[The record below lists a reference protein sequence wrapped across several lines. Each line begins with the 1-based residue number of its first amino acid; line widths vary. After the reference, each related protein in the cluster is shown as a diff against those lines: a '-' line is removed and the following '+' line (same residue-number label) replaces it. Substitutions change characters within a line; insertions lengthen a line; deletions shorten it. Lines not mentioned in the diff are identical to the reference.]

1 MENQPTA
8 SLVKHFESLTDP
20 RRGNAKAHLFLEIL
34 IIAILAVICGADG
47 WSDVELFGKNKKA
60 WLKTFLQLPKGIP
73 SHDTFGRV
81 FAKLKPEEFQNR
93 FIEWV
98 RAVEKLA
105 AGQVIA
111 VDGKKLRRSHDQATG
126 KAAIYM
132 VSAWATQNQ
141 LVLGQTKVAEKSN
154 EITAI
159 PELLRLLDIS
169 GCIVTIDAIG
179 TQTEIS
185 ETIIE
190 GGGDYLLA
198 VKENQG
204 HLFEDVQY
212 LFTAL
217 DSAQGLKSAPY
228 QYARSVNKG
237 HGRIESR
244 ECWATDREEHLSL
257 LRKRQQWKGLKSVV
271 RIVSHR
277 QIGETLEVQTR
288 YFISSLP
295 AEAKTILKVKR
306 SHWKIENQVHW
317 VLDIAFREDESRVR
331 QDHAAENLAVLRH
344 MALNLL
350 KNEKTAKG
358 GIRAKRLQAGW
369 NNEYLLTILKSSN
382 AIALNVIFRC
392 KNPRGIYFC

>member
-1 MENQPTA
+1 MEKRSVT
-8 SLVKHFESLTDP
+8 SIVRHFGELQDP
-20 RRGNAKAHLFLEIL
+20 RTGNAKAHIFLEIL
-34 IIAILAVICGADG
+34 IIAICAVICGADG
-47 WSDVELFGKNKKA
+47 WSDVELFGKNKKE
-60 WLKTFLQLPKGIP
+60 WLKTFLELPKGIP

-81 FAKLKPEEFQNR
+81 FAKIKPGEFQKR

-98 RAVEKLA
+98 QAIEKLT

-111 VDGKKLRRSHDQATG
+111 IDGKKLRRSHDQDTG

-141 LVLGQTKVAEKSN
+141 LVLGQTKVADKSN

-159 PELLRLLDIS
+159 PELLQLLEIT

-179 TQTEIS
+179 TQTEIA
-185 ETIIE
+185 ETIIA

-204 HLFEDVQY
+204 HLFEDIQC
-212 LFTAL
+212 LFEV
-217 DSAQGLKSAPY
+217 DVAQGIEAAQHSYTKT
-228 QYARSVNKG
+228 VNKG
-237 HGRIESR
+237 HGRIETR
-244 ECWATDREEHLSL
+244 ECWATEKEEYL
-257 LRKRQQWKGLKSVV
+257 LLVRKRQQWKGLKSIV
-271 RIVSHR
+271 RIVSQR
-277 QIGETLEVQTR
+277 QIGEKVEVQTR

-295 AEAKTILKVKR
+295 AQAKTILKAKR

-331 QDHAAENLAVLRH
+331 KDHAAENLAVLRH

-358 GIRAKRLQAGW
+358 GIHAKRLQAGW
-369 NNEYLLTILKSSN
+369 NNDYLLTILKN
-382 AIALNVIFRC
+382 
-392 KNPRGIYFC
+392 

>member
-1 MENQPTA
+1 MEKQPVT
-8 SLVKHFESLTDP
+8 SIVRHFGELQDP
-20 RRGNAKAHLFLEIL
+20 RTGNAKAHIFLEIL
-34 IIAILAVICGADG
+34 IIAICAVICGADG
-47 WSDVELFGKNKKA
+47 WSDVELFGKNKKE
-60 WLKTFLQLPKGIP
+60 WLKTFLELPKGIP

-81 FAKLKPEEFQNR
+81 FAKIKPNEFQRR

-98 RAVEKLA
+98 QTIEKLT

-111 VDGKKLRRSHDQATG
+111 IDGKKLRRSHDQDTG

-141 LVLGQTKVAEKSN
+141 LVLGQTKVADKSN

-159 PELLRLLDIS
+159 PELLRLLDIT

-179 TQTEIS
+179 TQTEIA
-185 ETIIE
+185 ETIVA

-204 HLFEDVQY
+204 HLFEDIQC
-212 LFTAL
+212 LFEV
-217 DSAQGLKSAPY
+217 DVAQGIEHAQHS
-228 QYARSVNKG
+228 YAKTVNKG
-237 HGRIESR
+237 HGRIETR
-244 ECWATDREEHLSL
+244 ECWATEKEEYL
-257 LRKRQQWKGLKSVV
+257 LLVRKRQQWKRLRSIV
-271 RIVSHR
+271 RIVSQR
-277 QIGETLEVQTR
+277 QIGEKVEIQTR

-295 AEAKTILKVKR
+295 AQAKTILKAKR

-331 QDHAAENLAVLRH
+331 KEHAAENLAVLRH

-358 GIRAKRLQAGW
+358 GIHAKRLQAGW
-369 NNEYLLTILKSSN
+369 NKDYLLTILKS
-382 AIALNVIFRC
+382 
-392 KNPRGIYFC
+392 

>member
-1 MENQPTA
+1 MENQPTT
-8 SLVKHFESLTDP
+8 SLVKHFEDLPDP
-20 RRGNAKAHLFLEIL
+20 RTGNAKVHIFLEIL

-47 WSDVELFGKNKKA
+47 WSDIELFGRNKKA
-60 WLKTFLQLPKGIP
+60 WLKTFLVLPKGIP

-81 FAKLKPEEFQNR
+81 FAKIKPEEFQKR

-98 RAVEKLA
+98 RAVEQLT
-105 AGQVIA
+105 AGQIIA
-111 VDGKKLRRSHDQATG
+111 VDGKKLRRSHNRWAG

-132 VSAWATQNQ
+132 VSAWATENQ

-179 TQTEIS
+179 TQTEITK
-185 ETIIE
+185 TIME

-204 HLFEDVQY
+204 HLFEDIQC
-212 LFTAL
+212 LFEV
-217 DSAQGLKSAPY
+217 DVAQGMKYAQYSYAKSI
-228 QYARSVNKG
+228 NKG
-237 HGRIESR
+237 HGRIETR
-244 ECWATDREEHLSL
+244 ECWATDWEKHLSL
-257 LRKRQQWKGLKSVV
+257 VRKRETWKGLKSVV
-271 RIVSHR
+271 RIVSKR
-277 QIGETLEVQTR
+277 QIEETIEVQTR

-295 AEAKTILKVKR
+295 ADAKTILKAKR
-306 SHWKIENQVHW
+306 SHWKIENQLHW

-331 QDHAAENLAVLRH
+331 QNFAAENLAVLRH

-350 KNEKTAKG
+350 KKEKTAKG
-358 GIRAKRLQAGW
+358 GIRSKRLQAGW
-369 NNEYLLTILKSSN
+369 NNDYLLTILKS
-382 AIALNVIFRC
+382 
-392 KNPRGIYFC
+392 

>member
-1 MENQPTA
+1 METHPSA
-8 SLVKHFESLTDP
+8 SLIRHFEELPDP
-20 RRGNAKAHLFLEIL
+20 RTGNAKTHIFLEIL

-47 WSDVELFGKNKKA
+47 WSDVELFGKTKKA
-60 WLKTFLQLPKGIP
+60 WLKTFLKLPKGIP

-81 FAKLKPEEFQNR
+81 FAKLKPEEFRKR

-98 RAVEKLA
+98 QAVETLT

-111 VDGKKLRRSHDQATG
+111 VDGKKLRRSHDQQAG

-132 VSAWATQNQ
+132 VSAWATENQ
-141 LVLGQTKVAEKSN
+141 LVLGQTKVADKSN

-169 GCIVTIDAIG
+169 GCIVTVDAIG
-179 TQTEIS
+179 TQAEIA
-185 ETIIE
+185 ETIVN

-204 HLFEDVQY
+204 HLYEDIQCLFEVDV
-212 LFTAL
+212 
-217 DSAQGLKSAPY
+217 AQGMKYA
-228 QYARSVNKG
+228 QYSHAQHVTKG
-237 HGRIESR
+237 HGRIETR
-244 ECWATDREEHLSL
+244 ECWATDREEYLSL
-257 LRKRQQWKGLKSVV
+257 LRKRQQWKGLKSVI
-271 RIVSHR
+271 RIASER
-277 QIGETLEVQTR
+277 KIGEVTETQTR

-295 AEAKTILKVKR
+295 ANAKTLLKVKR

-344 MALNLL
+344 MALNLI

-369 NNEYLLTILKSSN
+369 DNDYLLTILRS
-382 AIALNVIFRC
+382 
-392 KNPRGIYFC
+392 

>member
-1 MENQPTA
+1 MEDHPSA
-8 SLVKHFESLTDP
+8 SLVKHFEGLADP
-20 RRGNAKAHLFLEIL
+20 RTGNAKAHNFLEIL

-47 WSDVELFGKNKKA
+47 WSDVELFGKTKKA
-60 WLKTFLQLPKGIP
+60 WLKTFLKLPKGIP

-81 FAKLKPEEFQNR
+81 FAKIKPEEFQKR

-98 RAVEKLA
+98 QAVEKLT

-111 VDGKKLRRSHDQATG
+111 VDGKKLRRSYDQEAG

-179 TQTEIS
+179 TQTEIA
-185 ETIIE
+185 ETIIA

-212 LFTAL
+212 LFEAL
-217 DSAQGLKSAPY
+217 DAAQGMKSTPY
-228 QYARSVNKG
+228 QYAKSVNKG
-237 HGRIESR
+237 HGRIETR

-271 RIVSHR
+271 RIVSQR
-277 QIGETLEVQTR
+277 QIGDSLKVQTR
-288 YFISSLP
+288 YFIASLP
-295 AEAKTILKVKR
+295 AEAKTILKTKR
-306 SHWKIENQVHW
+306 SHWKIENQLHW
-317 VLDIAFREDESRVR
+317 ILDIAFREDESRVR

-358 GIRAKRLQAGW
+358 GIRAKRMQAGW
-369 NNEYLLTILKSSN
+369 NNDYLLTILK
-382 AIALNVIFRC
+382 
-392 KNPRGIYFC
+392 G

>member
-1 MENQPTA
+1 MANEPTGG
-8 SLVKHFESLTDP
+8 LVKHFEGLPDP
-20 RRGNAKAHLFLEIL
+20 RSGNAKTHIFLEIL

-60 WLKTFLQLPKGIP
+60 WLKTFLKLPKGIP

-81 FAKLKPEEFQNR
+81 FAKIKPEEFQKR
-93 FIEWV
+93 FMDWV
-98 RAVEKLA
+98 RAVEQLT

-111 VDGKKLRRSHDQATG
+111 VDGKKLRRSHNRTAG

-132 VSAWATQNQ
+132 VSAWATENQ
-141 LVLGQTKVAEKSN
+141 LVLGQTTVAEKSN

-159 PELLRLLDIS
+159 PELLRLLDLS
-169 GCIVTIDAIG
+169 GCIVTIDALG

-212 LFTAL
+212 LFEVLEA
-217 DSAQGLKSAPY
+217 ARGMKSAPY
-228 QYARSVNKG
+228 QSARSVNKG
-237 HGRIESR
+237 HGRIETR
-244 ECWATDREEHLSL
+244 ECWATDREEHLCL
-257 LRKRQQWKGLKSVV
+257 LRKRQHWKGLKSVV
-271 RIVSHR
+271 RIISQR
-277 QIGETLEVQTR
+277 QIGETVEVQTR
-288 YFISSLP
+288 YFISSLS
-295 AEAKTILKVKR
+295 ADAKMLLKTKR

-317 VLDIAFREDESRVR
+317 VLDMAFREDESRVR

-350 KNEKTAKG
+350 KNEKTGKG

-369 NNEYLLTILKSSN
+369 NHDYLLTILTS
-382 AIALNVIFRC
+382 
-392 KNPRGIYFC
+392 

>member
-1 MENQPTA
+1 MEKQAVANIA
-8 SLVKHFESLTDP
+8 RHFEGLQDP
-20 RRGNAKAHLFLEIL
+20 RTGNAKAHIFLEIL
-34 IIAILAVICGADG
+34 IIAICAVICGADG

-60 WLKTFLQLPKGIP
+60 WLKTFLELPKGIP

-81 FAKLKPEEFQNR
+81 FAQIKPEEFQKR

-98 RAVEKLA
+98 QAIEKLTT
-105 AGQVIA
+105 GQVIA
-111 VDGKKLRRSHDQATG
+111 IDGKKLRRSHDREAG

-141 LVLGQTKVAEKSN
+141 LVLGQTKVADKSN

-159 PELLRLLDIS
+159 PELLQLLEIT

-179 TQTEIS
+179 TQTEIA
-185 ETIIE
+185 ETIVD

-204 HLFEDVQY
+204 HLFEDIQY
-212 LFTAL
+212 LFEV
-217 DSAQGLKSAPY
+217 DVAQGFE
-228 QYARSVNKG
+228 YAQHGYAKTVNKG
-237 HGRIESR
+237 HGRIEIR
-244 ECWATDREEHLSL
+244 ECWATDKEEYLSL
-257 LRKRQQWKGLKSVV
+257 VRKHQQWKGLKSIV
-271 RIVSHR
+271 RIVSQR
-277 QIGETLEVQTR
+277 QIGEKLEVQTR

-295 AEAKTILKVKR
+295 ADAKMILKSKR

-331 QDHAAENLAVLRH
+331 KDYAPENLAVLRH
-344 MALNLL
+344 IALNLL

-358 GIRAKRLQAGW
+358 GIHAKRLQAGW
-369 NNEYLLTILKSSN
+369 NNDYLLAILKS
-382 AIALNVIFRC
+382 
-392 KNPRGIYFC
+392 

>member
-1 MENQPTA
+1 
-8 SLVKHFESLTDP
+8 
-20 RRGNAKAHLFLEIL
+20 
-34 IIAILAVICGADG
+34 VICGADG
-47 WSDVELFGKNKKA
+47 WSDVELFGKTKHA
-60 WLKTFLQLPKGIP
+60 WLKTFLKLPKGIP

-81 FAKLKPEEFQNR
+81 FARIKPEEFQKR

-98 RAVEKLA
+98 QAVEKLT

-111 VDGKKLRRSHDQATG
+111 VDGKKLRRSHDQQAG

-141 LVLGQTKVAEKSN
+141 LVLGQTTVAEKSS

-179 TQTEIS
+179 TQTRIC

-204 HLFEDVQY
+204 HLFEDIQY
-212 LFTAL
+212 LF
-217 DSAQGLKSAPY
+217 DVDVAQEMKYA
-228 QYARSVNKG
+228 QYSYAKSVNKG
-237 HGRIESR
+237 HGRIDIR
-244 ECWATDREEHLSL
+244 ECWATDRAECLSL
-257 LRKRQQWKGLKSVV
+257 VRKRQQWKGLKSVIRV
-271 RIVSHR
+271 VAQR
-277 QIGETLEVQTR
+277 QIGETIEVQTR

-295 AEAKTILKVKR
+295 ADARTILKVKR
-306 SHWKIENQVHW
+306 SHWKIENQLHW

-369 NNEYLLTILKSSN
+369 NNDYLLTILKS
-382 AIALNVIFRC
+382 
-392 KNPRGIYFC
+392 

>member
-1 MENQPTA
+1 MDKEVAA
-8 SLVKHFESLTDP
+8 SIAKQFEGLPDP
-20 RRGNAKAHLFLEIL
+20 RTGNAKAHIFLEIL
-34 IIAILAVICGADG
+34 IIAICAVICGADG
-47 WSDVELFGKNKKA
+47 WSDVELFGKNKKT
-60 WLKTFLQLPKGIP
+60 WLKTFLELPKGIP

-81 FAKLKPEEFQNR
+81 FAKIKPAEFQKR

-98 RAVEKLA
+98 QGIERLTS
-105 AGQVIA
+105 GQVIA
-111 VDGKKLRRSHDQATG
+111 IDGKKLRRSHDQAAG

-141 LVLGQTKVAEKSN
+141 LVLGQTKVADKSN

-159 PELLRLLDIS
+159 PELLQLLEIA
-169 GCIVTIDAIG
+169 GCIVTVDAIG
-179 TQTEIS
+179 TQTEIA
-185 ETIIE
+185 ETIVD

-212 LFTAL
+212 LFEV
-217 DSAQGLKSAPY
+217 DVVQEFKYAQHS
-228 QYARSVNKG
+228 YAKTVNKG
-237 HGRIESR
+237 HGRIETR
-244 ECWATDREEHLSL
+244 ECWATEKEEYLSL
-257 LRKRQQWKGLKSVV
+257 VRKRQHWKGLRSII
-271 RIVSHR
+271 RIVSQR
-277 QIGETLEVQTR
+277 QIGEKVEVQTR

-295 AEAKTILKVKR
+295 ADAKTILKSKR

-331 QDHAAENLAVLRH
+331 KDHAAENLAVLRH

-358 GIRAKRLQAGW
+358 GIHAKRLQAGW
-369 NNEYLLTILKSSN
+369 NNDYLLTVLKS
-382 AIALNVIFRC
+382 
-392 KNPRGIYFC
+392 

>member
-1 MENQPTA
+1 MENQPA
-8 SLVKHFESLTDP
+8 ANLVKHFDGLADS
-20 RRGNAKAHLFLEIL
+20 RSGNAKVHIFLEIL

-60 WLKTFLQLPKGIP
+60 WLKTFLKLPKGIP

-81 FAKLKPEEFQNR
+81 FAKIRPEEFQKR
-93 FIEWV
+93 FIDWV
-98 RAVEKLA
+98 QAVEQLT

-111 VDGKKLRRSHDQATG
+111 VDGKKLRRSHDRTAG

-141 LVLGQTKVAEKSN
+141 LILGQAKVAEKSN

-169 GCIVTIDAIG
+169 GCIVTIDALG
-179 TQTEIS
+179 TQTEIT

-212 LFTAL
+212 LFEAL
-217 DSAQGLKSAPY
+217 EAAQGLKSTQY
-228 QYARSVNKG
+228 QYAKSVNKG
-237 HGRIESR
+237 HGRIETR
-244 ECWATDREEHLSL
+244 ECWSTDREEHLDL

-271 RIVSHR
+271 RIVSQR
-277 QIGETLEVQTR
+277 QIGEILEIQTR

-295 AEAKTILKVKR
+295 AEAKTILKAKR

-350 KNEKTAKG
+350 KQDKTARG

-369 NNEYLLTILKSSN
+369 NHDYLLTLLKN
-382 AIALNVIFRC
+382 
-392 KNPRGIYFC
+392 

>member
-1 MENQPTA
+1 MEDQPTA
-8 SLVKHFESLTDP
+8 SLVKHFEGLADP
-20 RRGNAKAHLFLEIL
+20 RTGNAKAHIFLEIL

-47 WSDVELFGKNKKA
+47 WSDVELFGKTKYA
-60 WLKTFLQLPKGIP
+60 WLKTFLKLPKGIP

-81 FAKLKPEEFQNR
+81 FARIKPEEFQKC
-93 FIEWV
+93 FMEWV
-98 RAVEKLA
+98 QAVERLT

-111 VDGKKLRRSHDQATG
+111 IDGKKLRHSYDQEAG

-132 VSAWATQNQ
+132 VSAWATENQ
-141 LVLGQTKVAEKSN
+141 LLLGQTTVAEKSN

-179 TQTEIS
+179 TQTEIC

-204 HLFEDVQY
+204 HLFEDIQCLFDVDVALGMKYAQY
-212 LFTAL
+212 
-217 DSAQGLKSAPY
+217 S
-228 QYARSVNKG
+228 YAKSVNKG
-237 HGRIESR
+237 HGRIEIR

-257 LRKRQQWKGLKSVV
+257 LRKRQQWKGLKSVI
-271 RIVSHR
+271 RIVSQR
-277 QIGETLEVQTR
+277 QIGETIEVQTR

-295 AEAKTILKVKR
+295 ADAKRILKAKR

-369 NNEYLLTILKSSN
+369 NNDYLLTILKS
-382 AIALNVIFRC
+382 
-392 KNPRGIYFC
+392 